1 MGGRGRST
9 SRPLLLAWLPLAL
22 LLGERTVAPP
32 VQGRPLAESEFRG
45 AEEAWTTTGAATPA
59 VYTPQGFQSARLGA
73 KGQGK
78 VWFFVAPPPFLGDKL
93 GAYHGV
99 LEFRLGH
106 ATHTGAELPRDK
118 LWGVLLEGKGITI
131 ATATRVGLNSLLLTE
146 DGGWTVTRG
155 VGGGHAPTQGQLLAL
170 FSDIT
175 ALKIRGHFY
184 KTSEMTWIS
193 SVRLLAGDEDLGKL
207 RARIPKTLTAQPL
220 AEVNKVGVGMVLSQ
234 RVSGFSSQLQPSGL
248 KWLVAGV
255 RQPVAGSVLTSTTLA
270 AALMRKMGKQD
281 WDTYREHG
289 TSNIEF
295 TQQEWK
301 AFGIADLRSDHFI
314 QSGAFYFQPV
324 QRQTYEFYI
333 KALQSGSPAHLCHAV
348 QIGDVLLQVD
358 GKDAGGKTLSDIGKL
373 IVGEIGTKLDLVMK
387 KESTKQTYMLTLE
400 RRPLSADTPLHVNGY
415 SPGVEGM
422 ASVGLVLQPQCSSQA
437 ACEQYSKNITRALET
452 IPSAA
457 YFVDFLQLG
466 SPAHLCGAVSVGDKL
481 IRVDGQTLA
490 GKRPSDVAR
499 LLIGKLGTKAR
510 LMLQK
515 ERPSGL
521 KWLVAGVRQPVAG
534 SVLTSTTLAAA
545 LMRKMGKQ
553 DWDTYREHG
562 TSNIEFTQ
570 QEWKAFGIADLRSD
584 HFIQSGAFYFQ
595 PVQRQTY
602 EQTFERRPASKP
614 ESLTDLFV
622 RPRQQDLESTK
633 PRTQSPS
640 IADVRDLDIEM
651 QHSHHVPSQKTITDS
666 ESLRESPNPR
676 QGLDKKEEVPSQVSA
691 ADAHREAN
699 HFMKQSQPAVENA
712 VAADEHQISDAV
724 IRRDG
729 IGFARRWRLA
739 RSGIGKRDESNFSQS
754 NRNVKSEL

>member
-1 MGGRGRST
+1 MRGRGRST
-9 SRPLLLAWLPLAL
+9 SAPLVLAWLPLAL

-324 QRQTYEFYI
+324 QRQTYE
-333 KALQSGSPAHLCHAV
+333 
-348 QIGDVLLQVD
+348 
-358 GKDAGGKTLSDIGKL
+358 
-373 IVGEIGTKLDLVMK
+373 
-387 KESTKQTYMLTLE
+387 
-400 RRPLSADTPLHVNGY
+400 
-415 SPGVEGM
+415 
-422 ASVGLVLQPQCSSQA
+422 
-437 ACEQYSKNITRALET
+437 
-452 IPSAA
+452 
-457 YFVDFLQLG
+457 
-466 SPAHLCGAVSVGDKL
+466 
-481 IRVDGQTLA
+481 
-490 GKRPSDVAR
+490 
-499 LLIGKLGTKAR
+499 
-510 LMLQK
+510 
-515 ERPSGL
+515 
-521 KWLVAGVRQPVAG
+521 
-534 SVLTSTTLAAA
+534 
-545 LMRKMGKQ
+545 
-553 DWDTYREHG
+553 
-562 TSNIEFTQ
+562 
-570 QEWKAFGIADLRSD
+570 
-584 HFIQSGAFYFQ
+584 
-595 PVQRQTY
+595 
-602 EQTFERRPASKP
+602 QTFERRPASKP

>member
-1 MGGRGRST
+1 M
-9 SRPLLLAWLPLAL
+9 
-22 LLGERTVAPP
+22 
-32 VQGRPLAESEFRG
+32 
-45 AEEAWTTTGAATPA
+45 
-59 VYTPQGFQSARLGA
+59 
-73 KGQGK
+73 
-78 VWFFVAPPPFLGDKL
+78 
-93 GAYHGV
+93 
-99 LEFRLGH
+99 
-106 ATHTGAELPRDK
+106 
-118 LWGVLLEGKGITI
+118 
-131 ATATRVGLNSLLLTE
+131 
-146 DGGWTVTRG
+146 
-155 VGGGHAPTQGQLLAL
+155 
-170 FSDIT
+170 
-175 ALKIRGHFY
+175 
-184 KTSEMTWIS
+184 
-193 SVRLLAGDEDLGKL
+193 
-207 RARIPKTLTAQPL
+207 
-220 AEVNKVGVGMVLSQ
+220 
-234 RVSGFSSQLQPSGL
+234 
-248 KWLVAGV
+248 
-255 RQPVAGSVLTSTTLA
+255 
-270 AALMRKMGKQD
+270 
-281 WDTYREHG
+281 
-289 TSNIEF
+289 
-295 TQQEWK
+295 
-301 AFGIADLRSDHFI
+301 
-314 QSGAFYFQPV
+314 